1 MKWVTKPV
9 LKCPTVDLELS
20 QHIQRHG
27 RSAGE
32 SGVLRAKVDNEK
44 CPTESMGSQVHTHP
58 GCCTMQLVCATGAKE
73 ANDNLGD
80 DKHAVH
86 CNLSF

>member
-44 CPTESMGSQVHTHP
+44 CPMESMGS
-58 GCCTMQLVCATGAKE
+58 
-73 ANDNLGD
+73 
-80 DKHAVH
+80 
-86 CNLSF
+86 